1 MHSSIVQHMGA
12 ALREH
17 HARNIRV
24 VFALAIAVMGLIN
37 GLTVLLPTRP
47 ARIELLANLLSQ
59 LAPFN
64 PSIWPVLDT

>member
-1 MHSSIVQHMGA
+1 MHSSFVQHMGT

>member
-1 MHSSIVQHMGA
+1 MHSSFVQHMGA